1 MGILSSIINAASQQ
15 STNQS
20 NYKIAQMNNKYN
32 YEMFKKQ
39 QQYNWDMWNA
49 ENEYNTAAN
58 QRKRLEEAGLNPY
71 LMMDGG
77 SAGIATSGNPVNPPR
92 AHDVQMQ
99 APQFAFGDP
108 LDSISQVADVQ
119 RQMAQNDLLG
129 AQAQQYQI
137 QNQFMAALLGA
148 ELEGRNIGNFGK
160 ALDVGFLG
168 DTYTTR
174 RQKLETEV
182 RLLELQEQFQDLN
195 NQWKALD
202 VKEKDKYVNTW
213 YDHIQAT
220 NLNFLDEQIKSL
232 SKGREVSD
240 AQIKN
245 LQAQAYNA
253 YRDALLK
260 DAQTSKLVK
269 ENEAF
274 AKVFDDFCSA
284 QAAKYVFD
292 AAYFGGTVDVEGLGD
307 GISKGALRFASDYE
321 TQLGGLY
328 GISNYGHIL
337 GPIINAVRAASGR
350 GYLNAF

>member
-77 SAGIATSGNPVNPPR
+77 SAGTATSGNPVNPPR

-129 AQAQQYQI
+129 AQAEQYQI
-137 QNQFMAALLGA
+137 QNRFMAELLGA
-148 ELEGRNIGNFGK
+148 DLVGKNLGNKMTGLN
-160 ALDVGFLG
+160 LDFLG
-168 DTYTTR
+168 ETYRTR
-174 RQKLETEV
+174 VSSLEAGLQYSQLQIENMRLKNEYDKL
-182 RLLELQEQFQDLN
+182 N
-195 NQWKALD
+195 

-213 YDHIQAT
+213 FDHIQAT
-220 NLNFLDEQIKSL
+220 NLNLIDEQMKSL
-232 SKGREVSD
+232 AKGREVSD

-245 LQAQAYNA
+245 LQQQAYKA
-253 YRDALLK
+253 YKEACLA
-260 DAQTSKLVK
+260 DAQTNKLVK

-274 AKVFDDFCSA
+274 AKFFDEYCSA
-284 QAAKYVFD
+284 KAAEFVFN
-292 AAYFGGTVDVEGLGD
+292 AAYFGGTVSIEDYGED
-307 GISKGALRFASDYE
+307 IPKGQARFVIDTDNSINSAFGVNNFGHVFAPIVQGTRAL
-321 TQLGGLY
+321 T
-328 GISNYGHIL
+328 GH
-337 GPIINAVRAASGR
+337 GSVK
-350 GYLNAF
+350 